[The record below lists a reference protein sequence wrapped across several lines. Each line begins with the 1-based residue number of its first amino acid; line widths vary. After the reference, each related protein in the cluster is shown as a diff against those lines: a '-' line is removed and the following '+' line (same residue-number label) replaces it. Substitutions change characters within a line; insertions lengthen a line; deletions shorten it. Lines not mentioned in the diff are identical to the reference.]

1 MAGGDLPLAMDC
13 LPLHR
18 LDEAHSAAWNVL
30 MALLAHN
37 GKYEN
42 PPFHEM
48 GLCPNALHDL
58 RLMAFGDLTAT
69 VLFPLPAVENTT
81 TGKEQN
87 TPYALVVMGQKGK
100 TYL

>member
-1 MAGGDLPLAMDC
+1 MAGDDLPLAMDC

-18 LDEAHSAAWNVL
+18 LDEAHSAACNVL

-48 GLCPNALHDL
+48 GLCPDALHDL
-58 RLMAFGDLTAT
+58 RLMAFGDLTRANRSFF
-69 VLFPLPAVENTT
+69 LCPL
-81 TGKEQN
+81 
-87 TPYALVVMGQKGK
+87 
-100 TYL
+100 